1 MTAMTEEKRVVFS
14 NIEREQRTTRER
26 ILRAAF
32 SFYASPRF
40 SNLSLREIAEKASI
54 TKPAIF
60 RHFKNKEALVVAMR
74 QYFFDTV
81 AAEFDTEPVCSDI
94 RTFYAHVQVL
104 MQEHPEFCFYL
115 FYQLVSSR
123 EFEAEAYDAFVV
135 KDNNRSWQDVLSSDG
150 ESVVILD
157 KTRYYKMSFVVG
169 SLLFFIAVRQLGR
182 DENVLHLTDSE
193 FYSMLAKVM
202 ESGLSLD
209 GINRERRRELD
220 EGVRLVC
227 KAMPQENPM
236 FSALSQS
243 IRKNGFPKM
252 TMKGVSSEL
261 GISASS
267 LYTHFGGK
275 GEMVDTLVKKELASC
290 LDSIVEAVCVTDKVE
305 EQLYISMRI
314 VMTWYILRPSLV
326 AVLAWW
332 HMKGA
337 LFGECAYR
345 SLENINNL
353 VPNTAGFPVTVRL
366 LSEWSQMLVTTI
378 FGQAMG
384 QGTKNLTTED
394 CETAVDVFF
403 DYIQQG
409 VGADNE

>member
-14 NIEREQRTTRER
+14 NIEKEQRSTRER

-32 SFYASPRF
+32 SFYSSPRF
-40 SNLSLREIAEKASI
+40 SNLSLREIAEKAAI

-74 QYFFDTV
+74 RYFFDTV
-81 AAEFDTEPVCSDI
+81 TAEFNTEPVCDDI
-94 RTFYAHVQVL
+94 RTFYAHVQNL

-123 EFEAEAYDAFVV
+123 EFETEAYDVFIV
-135 KDNNRSWQDVLSSDG
+135 KDSSRSWRGVLSSDG
-150 ESVVILD
+150 EKVVILD
-157 KTRYYKMSFVVG
+157 KVRYYKMSFVVG
-169 SLLFFIAVRQLGR
+169 SLLFFIAVRQMGR
-182 DENVLHLTDSE
+182 DENMLHLTDGE
-193 FYSMLAKVM
+193 FYSMLALVM
-202 ESGLSLD
+202 ESGVH
-209 GINRERRRELD
+209 INALNKERRQELD
-220 EGVRLVC
+220 EGVRAVC
-227 KAMPQENPM
+227 MAMPSENPM

-267 LYTHFGGK
+267 LYAHFGGK
-275 GEMVDTLVKKELASC
+275 GEMVDTLVKKELSAC
-290 LDSIVEAVCVTDKVE
+290 LTSIVEAVCVTDKFE
-305 EQLYISMRI
+305 EQLYISMRM

-337 LFGECAYR
+337 IFGECAYKG
-345 SLENINNL
+345 LENINNL
-353 VPNTAGFPVTVRL
+353 VPNAAGFPVTVRL

-384 QGTKNLTTED
+384 QRAQNLTTED
-394 CETAVDVFF
+394 CEEAVDVFF

-409 VGADNE
+409 VGAGDE